1 MGQIRYCHGAVF
13 WYEFAVNKTSKP
25 LLLLLLGGVV
35 FIPSFASAQQS
46 CRVQPTFVRPD
57 FVRAR
62 FEKVDVVRT
71 AIERPS
77 LERASLE
84 RPEVVR
90 PTFERPSFIRP
101 VFDDQCAK
109 QGDSSRSSQRSS
121 FAAVKSLID
130 EKDSKLAPSDAA
142 QKELPRHGVFLAAR
156 AKTAD
161 QTAVGEC
168 CGQPP
173 VSREQQHRLYR

>member
-1 MGQIRYCHGAVF
+1 M
-13 WYEFAVNKTSKP
+13 SKS
-25 LLLLLLGGVV
+25 LLLLLLGGFAFV
-35 FIPSFASAQQS
+35 PSFASAQQS

-71 AIERPS
+71 TIERPS
-77 LERASLE
+77 LERATLE
-84 RPEVVR
+84 RPDVVR
-90 PTFERPSFIRP
+90 PSFERPSFIRP

-109 QGDSSRSSQRSS
+109 QGSSSVSSQRSS
-121 FAAVKSLID
+121 YAAVKSLIE
-130 EKDSKLAPSDAA
+130 EKDSKLAQNDSA
-142 QKELPRHGVFLAAR
+142 QKELPRHGVVLTAR

-161 QTAVGEC
+161 QSAVGEC
-168 CGQPP
+168 CGQPA